1 MRPCAWSPRQ
11 FGLEQAM
18 EFLNEDELVEV
29 DAAAIGLGKA
39 AAEEGNWRG
48 GLTICRTPGI

>member
-1 MRPCAWSPRQ
+1 
-11 FGLEQAM
+11 M

-48 GLTICRTPGI
+48 GLTICRTPSI